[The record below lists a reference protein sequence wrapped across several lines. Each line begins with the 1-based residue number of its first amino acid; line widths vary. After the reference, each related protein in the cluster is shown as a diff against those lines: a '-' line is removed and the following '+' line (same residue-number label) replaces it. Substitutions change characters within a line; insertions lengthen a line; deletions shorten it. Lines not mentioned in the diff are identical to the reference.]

1 MAATFLTIER
11 AMPTLLT
18 IQIDGPVTARLPD
31 GAPVTGLSA
40 RARAMLAYLA
50 LAPGQQ
56 ASRGTL
62 ATLLWGDRAEE
73 QARGSL
79 RQELSNLRKRLPV
92 GTLDADRSTVR
103 LTQTEI
109 AEGPPGARLLDDVT
123 VPCEP
128 FEDWLREARSAR
140 AAQLSATALEAAHTA
155 MKAGDGPKAQ
165 RAAEAALAQ
174 DPDSEAALQA
184 LLRAAAANG
193 RPQAGLAAYRA
204 FTDRQKADHGTTPT
218 AETKALAEALRTT
231 GDPARPRPAGTGRE
245 PTIAVLP
252 FDELT
257 AGPDDMFAD
266 GVVEEIT
273 GALSRV
279 RDFRVIARQSAFA
292 LRGET
297 LDVTEAARRLR
308 ADYLVEGTV
317 RRSGDRVRISVQLI
331 DGGSGATVWADRY
344 DDRMDDLFDL
354 QDRIAAHVAG
364 QLSPS
369 LRQAEILRAGA
380 RQPADRS
387 AYDLMLT
394 ALPHFWAHRKED
406 NDRAI
411 ALLSAALERD
421 PDYVPAMAYKAWAL
435 AQKPSYMWS
444 DDPDTDHRAALAVA
458 ERVAQRVTDHAP
470 SLVATGAAVTLSSN
484 DVDRANS
491 LIDRALAIDPNN
503 AWGWMRRG
511 WAWTYCGRSHE
522 ALDAF
527 DRAEEL
533 SPLDPFRFNIYFGQA
548 VAVRTL
554 GRYEEAIR
562 LIQQGMHANPG
573 CTWVY
578 RILAGIYTLMGR
590 KEDADAALRKL
601 MEHYPHLT
609 VGYLMDCIPP
619 TARQFQPDYI
629 AALKRMGLPE

>member
-1 MAATFLTIER
+1 
-11 AMPTLLT
+11 MPPLLT
-18 IQIDGPVTARLPD
+18 LQIDGPVEARLPD
-31 GAPVTGLSA
+31 GAPVPGLSA
-40 RARAMLAYLA
+40 RGRAMLAYLA
-50 LAPGQQ
+50 LAPDRQ
-56 ASRGTL
+56 ASRIAL

-79 RQELSNLRKRLPV
+79 RQELSSLRKRLPD
-92 GTLDADRSTVR
+92 GALHADRSAVR
-103 LTQTEI
+103 LGAVEI
-109 AEGPPGARLLDDVT
+109 AEGPAGADLLADVALH
-123 VPCEP
+123 CEP
-128 FEDWLREARSAR
+128 FEDWLREARAQR
-140 AAQLSATALEAAHTA
+140 HAQL
-155 MKAGDGPKAQ
+155 AG
-165 RAAEAALAQ
+165 AALAAAERALADDNGAAAQ
-174 DPDSEAALQA
+174 DAAERALSHDPDDERALRV
-184 LLRAAAANG
+184 LLRAAADGG
-193 RPQAGLAAYRA
+193 RPGPALATCQAFAE
-204 FTDRQKADHGTTPT
+204 RQRADHGTGLSDDTRT
-218 AETKALAEALRTT
+218 LADALHKS
-231 GDPARPRPAGTGRE
+231 GPAAPRPKEARSE
-245 PTIAVLP
+245 PAIAVLR
-252 FDELT
+252 FEELT
-257 AGPDDMFAD
+257 RGADDMFAD

-273 GALSRV
+273 GALSHV

-292 LRGET
+292 LGAEA

-317 RRSGDRVRISVQLI
+317 RRSGERVRISVQLV
-331 DGGSGATVWADRY
+331 DGETGATLWADRY
-344 DDRMDDLFDL
+344 DDRMDDLFEL

-369 LRQAEILRAGA
+369 LRAAEIRRAGA

-394 ALPHFWAHRKED
+394 ALPHFWAHRKAD

-411 ALLSAALERD
+411 ALLDAALEQD

-444 DDPDTDHRAALAVA
+444 DDPDADHRAALVA
-458 ERVAQRVTDHAP
+458 ADAAAQRVTDHAP
-470 SLVATGAAVTLSSN
+470 SLVAIGAAVTLSGN

-511 WAWTYCGRSHE
+511 WAWTYCGRAEE

-533 SPLDPFRFNIYFGQA
+533 SPLDPFRFNIFFGQA

-554 GRYEEAIR
+554 GRYDEAIR
-562 LIQQGMHANPG
+562 LLREGMHANPG

-578 RILAGIYTLMGR
+578 RILAGVYTLMDR
-590 KEDADAALRKL
+590 KADADAMLRKL
-601 MEHYPHLT
+601 TEHYPHLT
-609 VGYLMDCIPP
+609 VGYLLNCIPP
-619 TARQFQPDYI
+619 TARHFQPDYI
-629 AALKRMGLPE
+629 EALKRMGLPE